1 MIEVFP
7 KYIEDDLQHSLTTQ
21 FIFKDS
27 KGDRQVLNPAESLDS
42 VGKVP
47 QNFDGED
54 YAVAVEIMGH
64 LKDKT
69 VTVSP
74 GDKAILAATLKSGL
88 SIAKGSDKEP
98 DKKATKKEIKIAV
111 ADALAEAEA
120 SHKAAG
126 EKSAGAAQA
135 AQETAV
141 ADALDGA
148 EGSYKKAFDALQADH
163 ERAIKKAGK

>member
-7 KYIEDDLQHSLTTQ
+7 KYIEDDSQHSLTTQ

-27 KGDRQVLNPAESLDS
+27 KGHRQVLNPAESLDS

-69 VTVSP
+69 ITVSP
-74 GDKAILAATLKSGL
+74 GDKAILVATLKSGPPVVE
-88 SIAKGSDKEP
+88 GSDKEP
-98 DKKATKKEIKIAV
+98 DKKATKKEVKTAV
-111 ADALAEAEA
+111 ADALAGAEE
-120 SHKAAG
+120 SHKVAMAESAA
-126 EKSAGAAQA
+126 AAQVSQEEA
-135 AQETAV
+135 IANAQRLSE
-141 ADALDGA
+141 
-148 EGSYKKAFDALQADH
+148 ESHRKAIDALQADH